1 MSSPTPQSGSRRVSF
16 LDAGGPNSIN
26 NFASLFLRAALY
38 AGSAILEPPISPSAD
53 LSPCTLSADPEEAV
67 GGLVRP
73 RGHDNILTF
82 AFSSEERPL
91 LAEYSPTNLAPS
103 HQENIG
109 SAGSIGSLSTTHSGS
124 TAAQTIFNSV
134 NTLMGIALLTL
145 SFGFRLT
152 GWVLGVVMLVL
163 TAAISAY
170 TAKVLG
176 RVLSKNPQ
184 LATYGDIAR
193 LYGGRGFQAAAT
205 ATFTVDLLG
214 ALLSLVILFA
224 DSFVSLFPYDGAAFY
239 FKVLIVVVTFFM
251 SFAPLRVVSIV
262 SLTGILGTLGII
274 VLIVVCG
281 IVAPDA
287 PGSLRYPAPTSLWP
301 ESLQGVILSV
311 GIFMALW
318 GGHPV
323 FPELYKDMRHPA
335 KYSKCCSVTF
345 VVAAGSDLVIA
356 AVGYLMFG
364 AECRDSLTKNISAV
378 SSYPSWV
385 QPAFCVFMALLPIS
399 KLALVTRPLI
409 SVYEKFFDMDSA
421 VIYKNGKRIHPM
433 TVSRIVARILLLLL
447 LLVLSLVFTSFGR
460 VVAFLGSAIC
470 LTICVTLPLMF
481 HLKFNADEIL
491 PLEKFL
497 TRFGVAVGIIGAV
510 LGTYGSLV
518 FNTGD

>member
-1 MSSPTPQSGSRRVSF
+1 MSSPTPQPGARRVSF

-38 AGSAILEPPISPSAD
+38 AGSALLEPAVSPSAD
-53 LSPCTLSADPEEAV
+53 LSPCTLSADPEQAV
-67 GGLVRP
+67 DAPVRP
-73 RGHDNILTF
+73 RGHDNIQTF
-82 AFSSEERPL
+82 AFGAEERPL
-91 LAEYSPTNLAPS
+91 LAESGPHPEIAGRAASVASLAA
-103 HQENIG
+103 
-109 SAGSIGSLSTTHSGS
+109 AGAGS
-124 TAAQTIFNSV
+124 TAAQTVFNSV

-152 GWVLGVVMLVL
+152 GWIVGVGMLVV
-163 TAAISAY
+163 TAAVSAH
-170 TAKVLG
+170 TAKILG
-176 RVLSKNPQ
+176 RVLARNPQ

-224 DSFVSLFPYDGAAFY
+224 DSFVALFPRRGADVF
-239 FKVLIVVVTFFM
+239 FKALIVVVTFFM

-274 VLIVVCG
+274 ALIVVCG
-281 IVAPDA
+281 VVAPAA
-287 PGSLRYPAPTSLWP
+287 PGSLRQPAPTSWWP
-301 ESLQGVILSV
+301 ESPQAVVLSV

-323 FPELYKDMRHPA
+323 FPELYNDMRHPA
-335 KYSKCCSVTF
+335 KYASCCSVTF
-345 VVAAGSDLVIA
+345 AVAVACDLVIA

-364 AECRDSLTKNISAV
+364 AHCRDSLTKNISAV
-378 SSYPSWV
+378 STYPAWV

-399 KLALVTRPLI
+399 KLALVTRPLV

-421 VIYKNGKRIHPM
+421 VVYKNGKRIHPM
-433 TVSRIVARILLLLL
+433 SAARIVARFFLLLL
-447 LLVLSLVFTSFGR
+447 LLVLSLVFTSFGA

-491 PLEKFL
+491 PVEKFF
-497 TRFGVAVGIIGAV
+497 TRCGVAVGIVAAV

-518 FNTGD
+518 FNTGT